1 MDFGK
6 LIGDAFAYAKEGL
19 VGNIGIWV
27 MLLILTIIPVIP
39 IIGWIIYMAF
49 TMAGTPDL
57 ITLAAGFGIAII
69 LAVIL
74 SAFYSGYT
82 MKILRGD
89 NPLPAVTGFGKLFAD
104 GIRYMVIQFIYM
116 IPAIAVF
123 CVTVL
128 PAFLTLMTSAIA
140 DERYEPGFEVIMGM
154 MGGILITVIVAFI
167 LGLFALVGVVRF
179 ARTGAMGEAFNFSAI
194 LATIGRIGWGTY
206 ILALI
211 IMTILVFIVSLVL
224 GMIPIIGGILSF
236 IFGPFIGVFTMRYVY
251 LLYDS
256 AGTA

>member
-19 VGNIGIWV
+19 VGNVGLWV
-27 MLLILTIIPVIP
+27 MLLILTVIPAIP
-39 IIGWIIYMAF
+39 IIGWVIYMVF

-57 ITLAAGFGIAII
+57 MTLAAGFGVAMV
-69 LAVIL
+69 LAVLL
-74 SAFYSGYT
+74 SAFYAGYT
-82 MKILRGD
+82 LKILRGET
-89 NPLPAVTGFGKLFAD
+89 PLPPVTGFSVLFTD
-104 GIRYMVIQFIYM
+104 GIRYMVIQLIYM

-123 CVTVL
+123 CITVL
-128 PAFLTLMTSAIA
+128 PAFLTMMTSGIA
-140 DERYEPGFEVIMGM
+140 YEGYEPGFGLIMGM
-154 MGGILITVIVAFI
+154 MGGILLTVIVAFI
-167 LGLFALVGVVRF
+167 LGLFALVAVVRF
-179 ARTGAMGEAFNFSAI
+179 ARTGAMGEAFNFSEI
-194 LATIGRIGWGTY
+194 LATIGKIGWGTY

-211 IMTILVFIVSLVL
+211 IMTILVFIVSLIL

-236 IFGPFIGVFTMRYVY
+236 IFGPFIGVFSMRYVC